1 MLTHIAHRELFFR
14 SAPSLCPCVCLSV
27 PLQAIDHIINSG
39 AKQLYMSAGDINV
52 PIVFRGT
59 NGAAAGVAAQHSQD
73 FAAWYSSVPGLKV
86 VSPWNCDDARGMMKA
101 AIRDNNPVVRHA
113 TCIMRHAPAAACLMH
128 SLCAMLNNTHVLG
141 SCVNYCSSTSSP
153 TVLSAVLSLVCVVS
167 PRDFPF
173 FSRRPAPLS
182 LQVVLEN
189 ELLYGQSF
197 KLSAEAQSSDFL
209 IPFGK
214 LKVERPGTDVTITA
228 FSRMVG
234 AALEAADKLAAE
246 HGISA
251 EVLNLRSLRPLDRDG
266 IIASVRKTSRL
277 VSVEEGWPQCGI
289 GAELGAICYEE
300 CFDALDAP
308 VERVTG
314 VDVPMPYAINLEKAA
329 LPHVHHIVNAAL
341 KACYRKK

>member
-1 MLTHIAHRELFFR
+1 MTVREAINSAIDEEMERDPMVFIMGEEVGQYQGAYKVTKGLFQKWGPGRVIDTPITEMGFAGLGVGAAMNGTR
-14 SAPSLCPCVCLSV
+14 PIIEFMTWNFA
-27 PLQAIDHIINSG
+27 LQAIDHIINSG

-101 AIRDNNPVVRHA
+101 AIRDNNPVV
-113 TCIMRHAPAAACLMH
+113 
-128 SLCAMLNNTHVLG
+128 
-141 SCVNYCSSTSSP
+141 
-153 TVLSAVLSLVCVVS
+153 
-167 PRDFPF
+167 
-173 FSRRPAPLS
+173 
-182 LQVVLEN
+182 VLEN

-197 KLSAEAQSSDFL
+197 KLSPEAQSADFT

-214 LKVERPGTDVTITA
+214 LKVERAGTDVTITA